1 MITIDGRRIGRG
13 EPAYV
18 IAEVSANHHHDF
30 AQAEALVRAAKRAGA
45 DAVKLQT
52 YTADTMTIDSHA
64 APFQLG
70 AGNTWAGR
78 SLYDL
83 YEEAHTPWEWHAPL
97 QQVAREEGLAFF
109 STPFDET
116 AVDFLESLAVP
127 AYKIA
132 SFELVDTPLLERVGG
147 TGKPVIL
154 STGLATQEEISEAVR
169 TLRDAGCREMV
180 LLRCASAYPAQP
192 ADTHLA
198 AMITLADLFRADVGL
213 SDHTMD
219 HAVAV
224 AAVALGASVIEKHF
238 ILDRA
243 LGGPDAAFSLQP
255 DELAELVRQ
264 VRVAEAAI
272 GHSAAIPGATTAER
286 SNLVF
291 RRSLFVVADMKAG
304 DAFTPA
310 NVRALRPGHG
320 LPPKHLRELMGRRA
334 SRPIAR
340 GTPLA
345 WDLVAE
351 SD

>member
-1 MITIDGRRIGRG
+1 MITIDGRGIGRG
-13 EPAYV
+13 QPVYV
-18 IAEVSANHHHDF
+18 IAEVSANHHHDL
-30 AQAEALVRAAKRAGA
+30 AQAERLVREAKRAGA

-52 YTADTMTIDSHA
+52 YTADTMTIDSDA
-64 APFQLG
+64 PPFQLG

-78 SLYDL
+78 TLYDL
-83 YEEAHTPWEWHAPL
+83 YEEAHTPWEWHGPL
-97 QQVAREEGLAFF
+97 QRVAAEEGLAFF

-116 AVDFLESLAVP
+116 AVDFLESLQVP

-132 SFELVDTPLLERVGG
+132 SFELVDTPLLDRVGR

-154 STGLATQEEISEAVR
+154 STGLASQGEIAEAVS
-169 TLRDAGCREMV
+169 TLRGAGCRELV

-198 AMITLADLFRADVGL
+198 AMRTLADLFDVEVGL

-219 HAVAV
+219 PAVAI

-238 ILDRA
+238 ILDRT
-243 LGGPDAAFSLQP
+243 LGGPDATFSLEP
-255 DELAELVRQ
+255 RELADLVRQ
-264 VRVAEAAI
+264 LRVAEAAI
-272 GHSAAIPGATTAER
+272 GADAGIPGATTAER

-291 RRSLFVVADMKAG
+291 RRSLFVVADMAAG
-304 DAFTPA
+304 EPFTSA

-334 SRPIAR
+334 ATRIAR
-340 GTPLA
+340 GTPLS
-345 WDLVAE
+345 WDLIAK
-351 SD
+351 

>member
-1 MITIDGRRIGRG
+1 MITIDGRGIGRG
-13 EPAYV
+13 QPVYV
-18 IAEVSANHHHDF
+18 IAEVSANHHHDL
-30 AQAEALVRAAKRAGA
+30 AQAERLVREAKRAGA

-52 YTADTMTIDSHA
+52 YTADTMTIDSDA
-64 APFQLG
+64 PPFQLA

-78 SLYDL
+78 TLYDL
-83 YEEAHTPWEWHAPL
+83 YEEAHTPWEWHGPL
-97 QQVAREEGLAFF
+97 QRVAAEEGLAFF

-116 AVDFLESLAVP
+116 AVDFLESLQVP

-132 SFELVDTPLLERVGG
+132 SFELVDTPLLDRVGR

-154 STGLATQEEISEAVR
+154 STGLASQGEIAEAVS
-169 TLRDAGCREMV
+169 TLRSAGCRELV

-198 AMITLADLFRADVGL
+198 AMRTLADLFDVEVGL

-219 HAVAV
+219 PAVAI

-243 LGGPDAAFSLQP
+243 LGGPDATFSLEP
-255 DELAELVRQ
+255 GELADLVRQ
-264 VRVAEAAI
+264 LRVAEAAI
-272 GHSAAIPGATTAER
+272 GADPGIPGATTAER

-291 RRSLFVVADMKAG
+291 RRSLFVVADMAAG
-304 DAFTPA
+304 EPFTPA

-334 SRPIAR
+334 ATRIAR
-340 GTPLA
+340 GTPLS
-345 WDLVAE
+345 WDLIAK
-351 SD
+351 

>member
-13 EPAYV
+13 QPAYV

-30 AQAEALVRAAKRAGA
+30 AQAERLVREAKRAGA

-52 YTADTMTIDSHA
+52 YTAETMTLDSDA
-64 APFQLG
+64 PPFQLG

-78 SLYDL
+78 TLYDL

-97 QQVAREEGLAFF
+97 QRVAAEAGLAFF

-116 AVDFLESLAVP
+116 AVDFLESLHVP

-132 SFELVDTPLLERVGG
+132 SFELVDTPLLDRVAR

-154 STGLATQEEISEAVR
+154 STGLASQSEIAEAVT
-169 TLRDAGCREMV
+169 TLRGAGCRELV

-198 AMITLADLFRADVGL
+198 AMRTLADLFDVEVGL

-219 HAVAV
+219 PAVAI

-238 ILDRA
+238 ILDRT
-243 LGGPDAAFSLQP
+243 LGGPDATFSLEP
-255 DELAELVRQ
+255 AELASLIRQ
-264 VRVAEAAI
+264 LRVAETAI
-272 GHSAAIPGATTAER
+272 GADAAIPGATTAER

-291 RRSLFVVADMKAG
+291 RRSLFVVADIAAG
-304 DAFTPA
+304 EPFTPA

-334 SRPIAR
+334 ATRIAR
-340 GTPLA
+340 GTPLSWELIA
-345 WDLVAE
+345 K
-351 SD
+351 